1 MLQSAM
7 QIYEK
12 FFNDTTERIY
22 FIVFLEK
29 PYSLTEKHGKSSL
42 VTRCQARCYFVAK
55 VSHPKDGASL
65 GESTRG
71 KIFPLA
77 ENLRSAQQRKED
89 DALLLADEDG
99 DACLSYDDLA
109 GLAVGGT
116 HDVQSFAG

>member
-1 MLQSAM
+1 MVYILLLVPIH
-7 QIYEK
+7 IYRPKIKLSSVTRNAHISEHPK
-12 FFNDTTERIY
+12 FFQEY
-22 FIVFLEK
+22 
-29 PYSLTEKHGKSSL
+29 SL

>member
-42 VTRCQARCYFVAK
+42 VTRCQARCYSERWSQPGRK
-55 VSHPKDGASL
+55 YK
-65 GESTRG
+65 GEN
-71 KIFPLA
+71 FPSCRKPTIYPTA
-77 ENLRSAQQRKED
+77 ERR
-89 DALLLADEDG
+89 
-99 DACLSYDDLA
+99 
-109 GLAVGGT
+109 
-116 HDVQSFAG
+116 

>member
-22 FIVFLEK
+22 FIVFLQK
-29 PYSLTEKHGKSSL
+29 QYSLTEKHGKSSL

-89 DALLLADEDG
+89 EYHPAADASASTRLMP
-99 DACLSYDDLA
+99 
-109 GLAVGGT
+109 VGSMLKK
-116 HDVQSFAG
+116 SFHVSATL